1 MKNDYKYETIS
12 ERFEPIDTVID
23 TQPTRLVK
31 YYYQLLNIMD
41 SMDEALRRA
50 GEYPAELS
58 ENHAERTQDFL
69 ETVGE
74 ALQKHESLFNE
85 MDE

>member
-1 MKNDYKYETIS
+1 MKDNYKYETVS

-31 YYYQLLNIMD
+31 YYYQLLEIMD
-41 SMDEALRRA
+41 YMEEALKRA
-50 GEYPAELS
+50 GEHPVELS
-58 ENHAERTQDFL
+58 KDHAKGVQGFL
-69 ETVGE
+69 ETVGT
-74 ALQKHESLFNE
+74 ALQEHEQLFNE